1 MKNSLVLALIGS
13 VLSPF
18 VVKADR
24 LQIVNENKKE
34 LTVKVR
40 AEGDPLTEN
49 LAERRINIPAEHY
62 YEFYVSSS
70 DLGGKSLYSI
80 EGDTNPFTP
89 GGSCQNMRVN
99 KKYKVIFKNDTVGT
113 SCVATELKS

>member
-1 MKNSLVLALIGS
+1 MKNSLVLALIGGVFS
-13 VLSPF
+13 AF

-40 AEGDPLTEN
+40 AEGAALTEN

-62 YEFYVSSS
+62 YEFYVSAS

-80 EGDTNPFTP
+80 EGETNPFTP
-89 GGSCQNMRVN
+89 GGSCKNMSVH
-99 KKYKVIFKNDTVGT
+99 KKYEVIFKNDTLGT
-113 SCVATELKS
+113 SCVARELTS